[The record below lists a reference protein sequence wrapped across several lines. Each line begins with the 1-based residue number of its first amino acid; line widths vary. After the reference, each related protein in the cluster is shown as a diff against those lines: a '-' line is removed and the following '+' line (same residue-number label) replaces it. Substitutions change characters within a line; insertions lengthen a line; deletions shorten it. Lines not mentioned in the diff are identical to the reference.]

1 MAAQSVTEGNA
12 LVVEHETVNRGDVTT
27 TADIVLTVDGTEE
40 DREANIEIAPDETYR
55 GVLSWLTETGD
66 AQAADYDV
74 AVNAG
79 DRSDSITANVS

>member
-1 MAAQSVTEGNA
+1 MADQAVTGGNA
-12 LVVEHETVNRGDVTT
+12 LVVEHETVNRGDVAT
-27 TADIVLTVDGTEE
+27 TADIILTVDGTEE
-40 DREANIEIAPDETYR
+40 DREQNIEIAPGETYR

-66 AQAADYDV
+66 AQASDYTV